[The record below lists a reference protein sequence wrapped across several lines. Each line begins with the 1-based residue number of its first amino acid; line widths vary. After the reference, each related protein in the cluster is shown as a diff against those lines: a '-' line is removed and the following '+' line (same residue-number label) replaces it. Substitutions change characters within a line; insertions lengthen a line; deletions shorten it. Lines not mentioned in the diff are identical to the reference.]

1 MTTILKASTT
11 RKQLTALLK
20 RTRKRKR
27 KGVDVKSFA
36 GTITLEEDPLV
47 IQKRMRD
54 EWK

>member
-1 MTTILKASTT
+1 MTTILKPSTT

-20 RTRKRKR
+20 RARKRKR
-27 KGVDVKSFA
+27 KGVDVRSFS
-36 GTITLEEDPLV
+36 GTIALKEDPMV